1 MLTIL
6 HGDDEIAI
14 HKELSRQIADA
25 NARGVQVVRV
35 DAKGLTLPILESML
49 GTQEL
54 FATEKVLI
62 IDRLHGLLKSKAKD
76 ELIQLT
82 ADRLQTT
89 DEMMSVILVENKVLT
104 ATMLKKFPSANAKV
118 FKLPMLLFSFVDSLG
133 MQPPARL
140 ITSFH
145 QVIQT
150 QDAEFVF
157 AMLMRQ
163 VRMLVAYISDGSY
176 SGAPFGRAK
185 IATQSSKF
193 SLERILALHSQLLA
207 IDIGQK
213 TSRSALS
220 LTQEIDLFLFGI

>member
-1 MLTIL
+1 MLSIL

-14 HKELSRQIADA
+14 HKELSRILADA
-25 NARGVQVVRV
+25 NAKGIQVVRV

-54 FATEKVLI
+54 FASEKVVV
-62 IDRLHGLLKSKAKD
+62 IDRLHGLVKSKAKD
-76 ELIQLT
+76 ELIQFI
-82 ADRLQTT
+82 ADRPQTT
-89 DEMMSVILVENKVLT
+89 DDSTSVIVVENKALT
-104 ATMLKKFPSANAKV
+104 ATMLKKFPTARTQV
-118 FKLPMLLFSFVDSLG
+118 FKLPMLLFSFVDALG
-133 MQPPARL
+133 MQPHPRL
-140 ITSFH
+140 ITTFH
-145 QVIQT
+145 QIIAT

-163 VRMLVAYISDGSY
+163 IRMLIAYVSDGSY

-185 IATQSSKF
+185 IAAQAKLFTIEK
-193 SLERILALHSQLLA
+193 LLGLHQALLA

-213 TSRSALS
+213 TSSSPLT

>member
-14 HKELSRQIADA
+14 HKELSRILADA
-25 NARGVQVVRV
+25 NAKGIQVVRV

-54 FATEKVLI
+54 FASEKIVV
-62 IDRLHGLLKSKAKD
+62 IDRLHGLVKSKAKD
-76 ELIQLT
+76 ELIDVVANS
-82 ADRLQTT
+82 ADGDTQI
-89 DEMMSVILVENKVLT
+89 ILLENKALT
-104 ATMLKKFPSANAKV
+104 ATMLKKFPTARTQI
-118 FKLPMLLFSFVDSLG
+118 FKLPMLLFSFVDALG
-133 MQPPARL
+133 MQPHPRL
-140 ITSFH
+140 ITTFH
-145 QVIQT
+145 QIIAT

-163 VRMLVAYISDGSY
+163 IRMLIAYVSDGSY

-185 IATQSSKF
+185 IAAQAKLFTIEK
-193 SLERILALHSQLLA
+193 LLGLHQALLA

-213 TSRSALS
+213 TSSSPLT

>member
-14 HKELSRQIADA
+14 HKELSRILADV

-54 FATEKVLI
+54 FASEKVVV
-62 IDRLHGLLKSKAKD
+62 IDRLHGLLKSKVKD
-76 ELIQLT
+76 ELIDVIANK
-82 ADRLQTT
+82 ADGDTQI
-89 DEMMSVILVENKVLT
+89 ILLENKALT
-104 ATMLKKFPSANAKV
+104 ATMLKKFPTARTQI
-118 FKLPMLLFSFVDSLG
+118 FKLPMLLFSFVDALG
-133 MQPPARL
+133 MQPHPRL
-140 ITSFH
+140 ISTFH
-145 QVIQT
+145 QIIAT

-163 VRMLVAYISDGSY
+163 IRMLIAYVSDGSY

-185 IATQSSKF
+185 IAAQAKLFTIEK
-193 SLERILALHSQLLA
+193 LLGLHQALLA

-213 TSRSALS
+213 TSSSPLT